1 MNIVS
6 MIAAPSSA
14 TRARAIAGLCAL
26 AALSLGGCDKAK
38 TGGAGGNADAGIIG
52 AAEQQ
57 EIPAAFDTVARV
69 ISAQGHELAG
79 CVAIADDQAKLAC
92 YAALGFKDKGDLAD
106 LAALVGGSDIMA
118 GKRWQITAPTPGGA
132 DSFQGSAMVTFA
144 QLPNEGPMAFRN
156 SRVTLRCPA
165 KWGGPSNQ
173 QWSAS
178 IDVPFEMAYDS
189 SNKQR
194 GTMEVSVDGKPFSA
208 VQFSRTSFNIVPDQA
223 VAFRDAIVN
232 AKALSA
238 AVKTIDGKSGTM
250 NAPLPASSTDGLK
263 GYFAKYCA

>member
-1 MNIVS
+1 MPIAP
-6 MIAAPSSA
+6 MIAKPYSA
-14 TRARAIAGLCAL
+14 AKRRAVVGLCAV
-26 AALSLGGCDKAK
+26 AAISLSGCDKAA
-38 TGGAGGNADAGIIG
+38 TGTAGSDVNAGIIG
-52 AAEQQ
+52 AAEKQD
-57 EIPAAFDTVARV
+57 IPAAFDTVAGI
-69 ISAQGHELAG
+69 ISAQGYELAN

-106 LAALVGGSDIMA
+106 IAKLAGGADIMA
-118 GKRWQITAPTPGGA
+118 GKRWQITAPTPGSA
-132 DSFQGSAMVTFA
+132 DSFQGSALVTFS

-194 GTMEVSVDGKPFSA
+194 GTMEIDVDGKLFSA
-208 VQFSRTSFNIVPDQA
+208 VQFSRTSFNVAADQA
-223 VAFRDAIVN
+223 TAFRDAIVN
-232 AKALSA
+232 AKTLSA
-238 AVKTIDGKSGTM
+238 TVKTIDGKTGTL
-250 NAPLPASSTDGLK
+250 NAPLPASSADGLK
-263 GYFAKYCA
+263 GYFAKFCV

>member
-1 MNIVS
+1 MHIVS
-6 MIAAPSSA
+6 MIAGQDP
-14 TRARAIAGLCAL
+14 TPKWRAIVGLCAI
-26 AALSLGGCDKAK
+26 AALSLGGCDKAD
-38 TGGAGGNADAGIIG
+38 TGSAPGNADAGIIG

-57 EIPAAFDTVARV
+57 DIPAAFDTVARV
-69 ISAQGHELAG
+69 ISAQGYELAS
-79 CVAIADDQAKLAC
+79 CVAIADDKEKLAC

-106 LAALVGGSDIMA
+106 LAALAGGADIMA

-132 DSFQGSAMVTFA
+132 DSFQGSALVTFA

-189 SNKQR
+189 SNKER

-208 VQFSRTSFNIVPDQA
+208 VQFSRTSFNIAPDQA

-232 AKALSA
+232 AKALTA
-238 AVKTIDGKSGTM
+238 KVQTIDGKTGTLS
-250 NAPLPASSTDGLK
+250 APLPASSTDDLK
-263 GYFAKYCA
+263 GYFAKFCA